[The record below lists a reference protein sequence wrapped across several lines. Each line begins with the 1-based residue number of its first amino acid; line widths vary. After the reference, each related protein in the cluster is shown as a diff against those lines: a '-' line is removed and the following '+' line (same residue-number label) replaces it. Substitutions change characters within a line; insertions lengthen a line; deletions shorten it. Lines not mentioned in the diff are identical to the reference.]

1 MDGYCLLAPCGLHEN
16 ATENFS
22 ELALRMLGS
31 RLMRLSGYGRN
42 MNRST
47 LLSTNPCARAYH
59 ETVHD
64 HFNNPRN
71 VGKMDKSDPK
81 VGTAIVGKAACG
93 DVVQLQ
99 IKVEDG
105 VITDAKFKTF
115 GCGSAIA
122 SASYATELIKGKSA
136 DEASAPVAEEA
147 PAPVKKAAAKKAPK
161 AEASS
166 EAAASEDAAPAEVVK
181 PKAANK
187 TAAKKA

>member
-1 MDGYCLLAPCGLHEN
+1 
-16 ATENFS
+16 
-22 ELALRMLGS
+22 MLGS
-31 RLMRLSGYGRN
+31 KLIRN
-42 MNRST
+42 HWIFRANYSAVFRST
-47 LLSTNPCARAYH
+47 NGSSRLYH
-59 ETVHD
+59 DTVHD

-136 DEASAPVAEEA
+136 DEAADLKNTDISEYLKLPPVKIHCSLLVEEA
-147 PAPVKKAAAKKAPK
+147 VKNALDDYKSKQGSTNAKD
-161 AEASS
+161 AEL
-166 EAAASEDAAPAEVVK
+166 
-181 PKAANK
+181 
-187 TAAKKA
+187 

>member
-1 MDGYCLLAPCGLHEN
+1 MCVN
-16 ATENFS
+16 
-22 ELALRMLGS
+22 LG
-31 RLMRLSGYGRN
+31 RFIPRN
-42 MNRST
+42 PAHHPFISQIRN
-47 LLSTNPCARAYH
+47 YH

-71 VGKMDKSDPK
+71 VGKLDKSDPK

-136 DEASAPVAEEA
+136 NETSELKNTDISEYLKLPPVKIHCSLLVEEA
-147 PAPVKKAAAKKAPK
+147 VKNALDDYKSKQTPK
-161 AEASS
+161 TKEA
-166 EAAASEDAAPAEVVK
+166 
-181 PKAANK
+181 NL
-187 TAAKKA
+187 

>member
-1 MDGYCLLAPCGLHEN
+1 M
-16 ATENFS
+16 
-22 ELALRMLGS
+22 MIGS
-31 RLMRLSGYGRN
+31 RLSRVNSIFENTRSALFPSRLVS
-42 MNRST
+42 NRF
-47 LLSTNPCARAYH
+47 YH
-59 ETVHD
+59 DTVHD

-105 VITDAKFKTF
+105 VIKDAKFKTF

-136 DEASAPVAEEA
+136 DEAAALKNTDISEYLKLPPVKIHCSLLVEEA
-147 PAPVKKAAAKKAPK
+147 VKNALDDYKSKQGSANAK
-161 AEASS
+161 EA
-166 EAAASEDAAPAEVVK
+166 K
-181 PKAANK
+181 L
-187 TAAKKA
+187 

>member
-1 MDGYCLLAPCGLHEN
+1 
-16 ATENFS
+16 
-22 ELALRMLGS
+22 MLGS
-31 RLMRLSGYGRN
+31 KLIRN
-42 MNRST
+42 NWILKANYSAVFRSANG
-47 LLSTNPCARAYH
+47 STRFYH
-59 ETVHD
+59 DTVHD

-99 IKVEDG
+99 IKVEEG

-136 DEASAPVAEEA
+136 DEAAALKNTDISEYLKLPPVKIHCSLLVEEA
-147 PAPVKKAAAKKAPK
+147 VKNALDDYKSKQGSTNAK
-161 AEASS
+161 EA
-166 EAAASEDAAPAEVVK
+166 K
-181 PKAANK
+181 L
-187 TAAKKA
+187 